1 MAEEGHH
8 LHLIVELMNEQR
20 QDQEIAEGIKAK
32 LGENPDVTQ
41 VIVKGKLLQ
50 IHVTESLYN
59 RMSLDRE
66 RGRKIVLSL
75 MQSMKTLTS
84 SSDVTVWV
92 YCNNEKMIEGK
103 VKQWGGD
110 NVMYVYDL

>member
-1 MAEEGHH
+1 
-8 LHLIVELMNEQR
+8 MNEQR
-20 QDQEIAEGIKAK
+20 QDQEIVEGIRSK
-32 LGENPDVTQ
+32 LGDNPDITDLT
-41 VIVKGKLLQ
+41 VKGQLLQ

-75 MQSMKTLTS
+75 MQNMKTLIGS
-84 SSDVTVWV
+84 PDVTVWV

-110 NVMYVYDL
+110 NVVYLYDL